1 MRCAPVGSGSGQYR
15 RTSRR
20 SGRVAAEI
28 PDARVMGGIPD
39 TRTGRFT
46 GHRESRAR
54 TRVETRGHVQ
64 AAAPHRSTTH
74 RPPSTATATGPAPD
88 ASRWAIS
95 PDRRATGSRRDRLGD
110 RRRHADF
117 RNGNRARGPAVP
129 ACSCCGVC
137 PSPRSQAKRTPLGT
151 GTIAAPGPRSPA
163 PTPTRRPFGQRLS
176 PINEMM
182 AQRTLETMNLALDTW
197 LATRPELTNCVPL
210 QPFDNASHSIN
221 PNCDFS
227 AYFATWSRKIRTR
240 SVFRRSKCVRIHRSV
255 ANDGISLPTRINCS
269 SFSPR

>member
-117 RNGNRARGPAVP
+117 RYGNRARGPAVP

-137 PSPRSQAKRTPLGT
+137 PSPGRRPSVLRSE
-151 GTIAAPGPRSPA
+151 PGRSPLQGRDL
-163 PTPTRRPFGQRLS
+163 PRQRRPV
-176 PINEMM
+176 
-182 AQRTLETMNLALDTW
+182 D
-197 LATRPELTNCVPL
+197 
-210 QPFDNASHSIN
+210 
-221 PNCDFS
+221 
-227 AYFATWSRKIRTR
+227 R
-240 SVFRRSKCVRIHRSV
+240 SVSDCHES
-255 ANDGISLPTRINCS
+255 TR
-269 SFSPR
+269 